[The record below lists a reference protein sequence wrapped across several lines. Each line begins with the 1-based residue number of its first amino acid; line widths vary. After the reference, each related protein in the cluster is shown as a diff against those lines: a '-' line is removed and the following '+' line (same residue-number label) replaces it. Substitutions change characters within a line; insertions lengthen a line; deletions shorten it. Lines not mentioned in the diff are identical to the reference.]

1 MWNISYRPIISIHQ
15 ATGAYQNM
23 KHKCQDKKQ
32 PPGTNHQGHQTHVQ
46 DKLPVRTHDEA
57 PLSIAPQHNSLART
71 LNLAP
76 LAIPARTFKNLS
88 LCHKPSWLI
97 LLAQIQSTGQRLSH
111 DHRSH
116 DLHSPCPNIASI
128 MTGTK
133 GISAYQ
139 ATDLPALLSWLI
151 ILLFFF
157 VWHHMHA

>member
-1 MWNISYRPIISIHQ
+1 MWNISYCPIISIHQ

-32 PPGTNHQGHQTHVQ
+32 PPGTNCQRHQTHVQ
-46 DKLPVRTHDEA
+46 DKLPVQTHDEA
-57 PLSIAPQHNSLART
+57 PLSITSQHNSLAGT
-71 LNLAP
+71 LNPYLG
-76 LAIPARTFKNLS
+76 TFENLS
-88 LCHKPSWLI
+88 LCHKPPWLI
-97 LLAQIQSTGQRLSH
+97 LSARIQSTGQRLSH

-116 DLHSPCPNIASI
+116 DLHSPCPKIASI

-157 VWHHMHA
+157 VWRHMHA